1 MSENHENKSPTPI
14 FTAQVF
20 EETTGDET
28 DYRICVRARVGG
40 LSLEFD
46 KTMTQI
52 RRFFTERKEK
62 AELRRQGQGLRSLP
76 RASKDK

>member
-1 MSENHENKSPTPI
+1 MSEQNQNKNPI

-20 EETTGDET
+20 EEGEGTET

-52 RRFFTERKEK
+52 RRFFTERREK